1 MQNSC
6 NILLST
12 ALFLKRTLFVYKLQ
26 FRGLQPFRVRYDDHC
41 LLIFVVVNTAL
52 QKTSVGVNRG
62 EKDAA
67 SWEGTESQTCPVF
80 EDRETSAFF
89 LAHVTLLRKSLVLV
103 WTTKSSLIIHWGFSP
118 CMRVVGLLLFADLK
132 WLPQNISFLQRL
144 PAQVL

>member
-12 ALFLKRTLFVYKLQ
+12 ALFLKRTLFVYKLR
-26 FRGLQPFRVRYDDHC
+26 FRGLQTFRVRYDDHC

-67 SWEGTESQTCPVF
+67 SREGTESQTCPVF

-103 WTTKSSLIIHWGFSP
+103 
-118 CMRVVGLLLFADLK
+118 
-132 WLPQNISFLQRL
+132 
-144 PAQVL
+144 